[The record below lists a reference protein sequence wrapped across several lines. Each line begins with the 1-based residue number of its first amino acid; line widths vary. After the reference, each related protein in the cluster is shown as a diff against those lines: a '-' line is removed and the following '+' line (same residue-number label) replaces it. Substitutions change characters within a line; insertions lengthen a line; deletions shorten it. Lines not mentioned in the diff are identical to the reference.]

1 MILLQLLLYLTAL
14 LLLDTTTAKE
24 IIASYE
30 WQKVG
35 PTDTLPA
42 GLEIR
47 MDLGSEGGTWARL
60 PPKEINDGNSDHQ
73 NVVHKKRC
81 GPSCKER
88 QKERA
93 EKRRAAGFFLREPT
107 HHHQQQQQDR
117 REQEI
122 VVPSNHDTSISWQ
135 QAVIFFV
142 GLSVGVGVTTQLR
155 GRQNG
160 LHEH

>member
-1 MILLQLLLYLTAL
+1 MILLQILLYLTAL
-14 LLLDTTTAKE
+14 LMLDTTSAKE

-47 MDLGSEGGTWARL
+47 MDLGSEEGGTWARL
-60 PPKEINDGNSDHQ
+60 PPKEIDDGNSDKHL
-73 NVVHKKRC
+73 VHKKRC

-93 EKRRAAGFFLREPT
+93 DKRRAAGLFLREPT
-107 HHHQQQQQDR
+107 HHQDR

-122 VVPSNHDTSISWQ
+122 MRPSHHDTSFSWQ

>member
-1 MILLQLLLYLTAL
+1 MILLQIFLYLAAL
-14 LLLDTTTAKE
+14 LLLDTTSAKE

-47 MDLGSEGGTWARL
+47 MDLGSEGGGTWARL
-60 PPKEINDGNSDHQ
+60 PPKEIDDGSNTSDHI
-73 NVVHKKRC
+73 VHKKRC

-93 EKRRAAGFFLREPT
+93 EKRRAAGLFLREPI
-107 HHHQQQQQDR
+107 HHQDR
-117 REQEI
+117 REQET
-122 VVPSNHDTSISWQ
+122 VTQSNHDTSISWQ
-135 QAVIFFV
+135 QSVIFFV

-155 GRQNG
+155 GRHNG